1 MDSIEDPE
9 VGTIFDPKSLVQSL
23 TSLIGDY
30 RNSCSTD
37 KICALT

>member
-23 TSLIGDY
+23 TSLNAEY
-30 RNSCSTD
+30 KKSRSTD
-37 KICALT
+37 FF